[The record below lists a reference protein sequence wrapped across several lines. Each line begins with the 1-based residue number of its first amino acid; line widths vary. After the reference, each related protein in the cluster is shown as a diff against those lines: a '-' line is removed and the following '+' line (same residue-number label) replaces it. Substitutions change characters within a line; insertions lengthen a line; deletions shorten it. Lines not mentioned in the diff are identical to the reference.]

1 MINNVVLTGRLTKDV
16 DLRYSQQGTAFAS
29 GTLAVDRN
37 YTNRDG
43 ERETDFIRL
52 NASGK
57 RAETFANNFH
67 KGELMGVEGS
77 IRTGSYQ
84 NQNDET
90 VYTTDVN
97 VRSFTF
103 LTPKSQK
110 PQGQNNG
117 YQGHNGYNQG
127 QNGGYAG
134 QNNGYQG
141 QTNGQYQSSRQGD
154 FGNIPPAIGEQIDI
168 DEDQLPF

>member
-110 PQGQNNG
+110 PQGQN
-117 YQGHNGYNQG
+117 GYNQG
-127 QNGGYAG
+127 QNS
-134 QNNGYQG
+134 
-141 QTNGQYQSSRQGD
+141 GQYQSSRSGD
-154 FGNIPPAIGEQIDI
+154 YGNVPPAIGEQININD
-168 DEDQLPF
+168 DELPF